1 MARDPLP
8 AYRGVLISR
17 GVDEEVL
24 DQIDAAA
31 KAAVDLATEEAKA
44 GPEPDLALAFTNVWA
59 DGGWTWRSAGPG
71 ERPPGTPR
79 GADGAW
85 PASRQAPPRVPALG
99 DNPRNPRV
107 EEERA
112 K

>member
-1 MARDPLP
+1 M
-8 AYRGVLISR
+8 LISR

-44 GPEPDLALAFTNVWA
+44 GPEPDLELAFTNVWH
-59 DGGWTWRSAGPG
+59 DGGWSWRSASP
-71 ERPPGTPR
+71 
-79 GADGAW
+79 
-85 PASRQAPPRVPALG
+85 G
-99 DNPRNPRV
+99 DNPRNRRV
-107 EEERA
+107 EGEGP